1 MTEPLVPREEARAS
15 LEAHRELGPA
25 YEEELAE
32 RFAQRI
38 EERLREQAPAPARPN
53 ADHMTAITVVSIIA
67 AIPLIAIA
75 GGTSGPV
82 GIAMVCVALVL
93 INLLARR

>member
-1 MTEPLVPREEARAS
+1 MTEPLVPREDARAS
-15 LEAHRELGPA
+15 LEARRELGPA

-38 EERLREQAPAPARPN
+38 EARLRERERAPARRN
-53 ADHMTAITVVSIIA
+53 ADNTNAVTVVSIIA

-93 INLLARR
+93 INYFARR

>member
-1 MTEPLVPREEARAS
+1 VTEPLVPREEARAT
-15 LEAHRELGPA
+15 LEARRELGPA

-38 EERLREQAPAPARPN
+38 EARLRERAPARRN
-53 ADHMTAITVVSIIA
+53 ADNTNAVTVVSIIA

-93 INLLARR
+93 INYFARR

>member
-1 MTEPLVPREEARAS
+1 VTEPLVPREDARAS

-38 EERLREQAPAPARPN
+38 EARLRGRAPARPN
-53 ADHMTAITVVSIIA
+53 ADHMTAVTVVSIIA
-67 AIPLIAIA
+67 AIPMLGIA
-75 GGTSGPV
+75 GATAGAA
-82 GIAMVCVALVL
+82 GIALVCVALVL
-93 INLLARR
+93 INYFARR